1 VISTNGDRL
10 STGIDFDRIFC
21 LGDSIT
27 LGCNDSLGLG
37 WPGRLGRDLTHK
49 GGSLAVYN
57 LGINGDTSLDI
68 AQRWRSEVLARSRN
82 SDGLIL
88 FAFGFNDASRPAN
101 GELQV
106 GLDDSIAAARQL
118 LLEAKSV
125 SEVLW
130 IGPTPLDESV
140 NPLRTEFETWHS
152 YNAEIARYDA
162 AYAELAQEIGIDYLR
177 LFPEFVN
184 SPRYLAALN
193 SGDKVHP
200 GDDGYAMIAEY
211 IAGWD
216 SWLRFQ

>member
-1 VISTNGDRL
+1 MSAEINY
-10 STGIDFDRIFC
+10 DRIFC

-37 WPGRLGRDLTHK
+37 WPGRLGRDLRHSEP
-49 GGSLAVYN
+49 SLAIYN

-68 AQRWRSEVLARSRN
+68 ARRWRNEVDARSGN
-82 SDGLIL
+82 AAGLIL

-101 GELQV
+101 GEHQV
-106 GLDDSIAAARQL
+106 ELEKSIGVARQL

-140 NPLRTEFETWHS
+140 NPLRTEFDTWTM
-152 YNAEIARYDA
+152 YNAEIAQYDS
-162 AYAELAQEIGIDYLR
+162 AYAQLAQEIGIDYLR
-177 LFPEFVN
+177 LFPAFLN

-193 SGDKVHP
+193 AGDKVHP
-200 GDDGYAMIAEY
+200 GDDGYAMIAES
-211 IAGWD
+211 IVTWD
-216 SWLRFQ
+216 SWLSYQ

>member
-1 VISTNGDRL
+1 L
-10 STGIDFDRIFC
+10 SSEINYDRIFC

-49 GGSLAVYN
+49 GSSLAVYN

-68 AQRWRSEVLARSRN
+68 AQRWRSEVAARSRN
-82 SDGLIL
+82 AGGLIL
-88 FAFGFNDASRPAN
+88 FAFGFNDASRPDN

-106 GLDDSIAAARQL
+106 ELDASIAASRQL

-130 IGPTPLDESV
+130 VGPTPLDESV
-140 NPLRTEFETWHS
+140 NPLRTEFETWHT
-152 YNAEIARYDA
+152 YNNEIARYDA

-177 LFPEFVN
+177 LFPEFMN
-184 SPRYLAALN
+184 SPRYQAALN

-200 GDDGYAMIAEY
+200 GDDGYAMIAEC

-216 SWLRFQ
+216 SWMQFL

>member
-1 VISTNGDRL
+1 MSSEINC
-10 STGIDFDRIFC
+10 DRIFC

-37 WPGRLGRDLTHK
+37 WPGRLGRDLMHK
-49 GGSLAVYN
+49 GRSLAVYN

-68 AQRWRSEVLARSRN
+68 AQRWRGEIAARSRN
-82 SDGLIL
+82 AGGLIL
-88 FAFGFNDASRPAN
+88 FAFGFNDASRPAS

-106 GLDDSIAAARQL
+106 KLEASVAVARQL

-125 SEVLW
+125 GEVLW

-140 NPLRTEFETWHS
+140 NPLRTEFEIWHT
-152 YNAEIARYDA
+152 YNAEIALYDA
-162 AYAELAQEIGIDYLR
+162 AYAALAQEIRIDYLR

-184 SPRYLAALN
+184 SPRYLAALS

-200 GDDGYAMIAEY
+200 GDDGYAMIAEC
-211 IAGWD
+211 ISAWD
-216 SWLRFQ
+216 SWLHYQ

>member
-1 VISTNGDRL
+1 MSTEISC
-10 STGIDFDRIFC
+10 DRIFC

-37 WPGRLGRDLTHK
+37 WPGRLGRDLVHK
-49 GGSLAVYN
+49 KRSLAVYN

-68 AQRWRSEVLARSRN
+68 ARRWRGEVTARSRN
-82 SDGLIL
+82 AGGLIL

-106 GLDDSIAAARQL
+106 ELDESIAVAGEL
-118 LLEAKSV
+118 LLEAKST

-140 NPLRTEFETWHS
+140 NPLRTEFETWYS
-152 YNAEIARYDA
+152 YNAEIGRYDA

-177 LFPEFVN
+177 LFPEFLN

-193 SGDKVHP
+193 SGDGVHP
-200 GDDGYAMIAEY
+200 GDDGYAMIAEC

>member
-1 VISTNGDRL
+1 L
-10 STGIDFDRIFC
+10 STEISYDRIFC

-37 WPGRLGRDLTHK
+37 WPGRLGRDLMHE
-49 GGSLAVYN
+49 GRSLAVYN

-68 AQRWRSEVLARSRN
+68 AQRWRSEVAARSR
-82 SDGLIL
+82 DAGGLIL

-106 GLDDSIAAARQL
+106 ELDDSIAASRQL

-140 NPLRTEFETWHS
+140 NPLRTEFETWHM
-152 YNAEIARYDA
+152 YNAEIALYDS
-162 AYAELAQEIGIDYLR
+162 AYAQLAREIGINYLR
-177 LFPEFVN
+177 LFPEFLN

-193 SGDKVHP
+193 AGDKVHP

-211 IAGWD
+211 ITSWE
-216 SWLRFQ
+216 SWLRYQ

>member
-1 VISTNGDRL
+1 VIAGSDDRL
-10 STGIDFDRIFC
+10 ITEINYDRIFC

-49 GGSLAVYN
+49 ESSLAVYN

-68 AQRWRSEVLARSRN
+68 AQRWRSEVAARSRN
-82 SDGLIL
+82 TGGLIL

-101 GELQV
+101 GERQV
-106 GLDDSIAAARQL
+106 ELDDSIAASRQL

-130 IGPTPLDESV
+130 VGPTPLDESV
-140 NPLRTEFETWHS
+140 NPLRTEFETWYT
-152 YNAEIARYDA
+152 YNDEIARYDA
-162 AYAELAQEIGIDYLR
+162 AYADLAQEIGIDYLR
-177 LFPEFVN
+177 LFPEFLN

-193 SGDKVHP
+193 AGDKVHP
-200 GDDGYAMIAEY
+200 GDDGYAMIAEC

-216 SWLRFQ
+216 SWLRL